1 VDPEFGL
8 MDIHKARA
16 LSDLELLEVE
26 MDLLWGSEGG
36 PELVLACGRDGVR
49 ARISNRVRPEVALRL
64 ATWIEQGAPAAEDLG
79 ALPVELERCRVA
91 LEDELDAAVRLMSGS
106 GPSYLIEPGVSFR
119 ATAELIRSDSG
130 DPAQLRASN
139 PGHWG
144 ADEWHDLLDGRLG
157 PWVMTTHGE
166 RVISIFHTPVANA
179 SAADAGVWTHPEFR
193 GHGHAAAATADW
205 AALMR
210 TSGRQLFYRTSRT
223 NLASQRVAARLGLR
237 RIGYL
242 WQLQS
247 MNTGAGW
254 TDPRVRAGPSTI
266 AGNRL
271 YASAPFRAGEI
282 VFVWGGGTII
292 SDAELHAVIAS
303 GRRNNSV
310 GVDENQHILWG
321 ADDPDAGGPGGVSH
335 SCDSNLCMLDARTVG
350 ARRDIAVGE
359 ELTLDY
365 ALFSVAPDW
374 HMDCHCGSSLCRGI
388 VTGKDWRSSELQERY
403 AGHFSPFINARI
415 AKLYRL

>member
-1 VDPEFGL
+1 
-8 MDIHKARA
+8 MA
-16 LSDLELLEVE
+16 
-26 MDLLWGSEGG
+26 M
-36 PELVLACGRDGVR
+36 
-49 ARISNRVRPEVALRL
+49 
-64 ATWIEQGAPAAEDLG
+64 
-79 ALPVELERCRVA
+79 
-91 LEDELDAAVRLMSGS
+91 
-106 GPSYLIEPGVSFR
+106 
-119 ATAELIRSDSG
+119 
-130 DPAQLRASN
+130 
-139 PGHWG
+139 
-144 ADEWHDLLDGRLG
+144 
-157 PWVMTTHGE
+157 HGE
-166 RVISIFHTPVANA
+166 RVISICHTPVANA

-193 GHGHAAAATADW
+193 GHGHAAAATAEW

-247 MNTGAGW
+247 MTRAAGW

-271 YASAPFRAGEI
+271 YASAPFRAGEM

-303 GRRNNSV
+303 GRRYNSV

-321 ADDPDAGGPGGVSH
+321 ADDPDAGGPGGGSH

-350 ARRDIAVGE
+350 APPGHARGGKPAPHH
-359 ELTLDY
+359 
-365 ALFSVAPDW
+365 AL
-374 HMDCHCGSSLCRGI
+374 
-388 VTGKDWRSSELQERY
+388 
-403 AGHFSPFINARI
+403 
-415 AKLYRL
+415 